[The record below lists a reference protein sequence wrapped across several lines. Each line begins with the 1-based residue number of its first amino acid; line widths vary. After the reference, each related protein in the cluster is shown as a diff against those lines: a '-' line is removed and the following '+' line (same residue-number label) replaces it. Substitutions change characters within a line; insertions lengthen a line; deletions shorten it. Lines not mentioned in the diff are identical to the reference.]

1 MWYMVAMVAP
11 SEPALPVFIP
21 FHLKPGLAHVTC
33 FVWWNIKYDAGGG
46 LISTWGLGLLPTPC
60 GEMWSNLLEEGDPR
74 RQRLSD
80 SSNLS
85 WTPHPVHPSAECGC
99 PRELGRN
106 QHSQTAILWDMKNCH
121 QARVINLF
129 FWKGPHSKYFSF
141 LGDHAISVT
150 GTQLCHYS
158 VKAARGWHRNKIGV
172 AVFQTNF
179 VFKNRRRA
187 ELVHALW
194 FPGPVLGQ

>member
-60 GEMWSNLLEEGDPR
+60 GEMRSNLLEEGDPL

-80 SSNLS
+80 PSNLS

-106 QHSQTAILWDMKNCH
+106 QHSQTTTCETWKIIVKPGSSTFSSGKGHIVNILVFGGIMQFLSQGLSSAII
-121 QARVINLF
+121 V
-129 FWKGPHSKYFSF
+129 WKPPEDDTETK
-141 LGDHAISVT
+141 
-150 GTQLCHYS
+150 
-158 VKAARGWHRNKIGV
+158 
-172 AVFQTNF
+172 
-179 VFKNRRRA
+179 
-187 ELVHALW
+187 
-194 FPGPVLGQ
+194 